1 MKRIFGRTLSP
12 SFAISV
18 LALAVAL
25 GGGAAWA
32 AGAAPARVTVSCVN
46 VTTFENGWKN
56 VPKVDGFHKVEI
68 CKDSLGYVHLDGV
81 LTAGTAFSAAFKLPL
96 ADRPKHNHAYAV
108 AAGVE
113 GPALENVDVFSN
125 GDVFMNGASTD
136 AVSLDSVT
144 FHLG

>member
-1 MKRIFGRTLSP
+1 MKRIFGRTFTP

-32 AGAAPARVTVSCVN
+32 AGAAPRVAVSCAN

-56 VPKVDGFHKVEI
+56 LPKVDGFHKVEI

-81 LTAGTAFSAAFKLPL
+81 LTAGTAFTAAFKLPRV
-96 ADRPKHNHAYAV
+96 DRPKFNHAYAV
-108 AAGVE
+108 AAGIG
-113 GPALENVDVFSN
+113 GPALE
-125 GDVFMNGASTD
+125 
-136 AVSLDSVT
+136 
-144 FHLG
+144 

>member
-1 MKRIFGRTLSP
+1 MKRIFGRTFTP

-32 AGAAPARVTVSCVN
+32 AGASPRVTVSCVN

-56 VPKVDGFHKVEI
+56 YPKVGGFHKAEI
-68 CKDSLGYVHLDGV
+68 CKDSLGYIHLDGV
-81 LTAGTAFSAAFKLPL
+81 ITSGTAFTAAFTLPTT
-96 ADRPKHNHAYAV
+96 DRPRKNHAWAV

-113 GPALENVDVFSN
+113 GPALEDVDVFSN
-125 GDVFMNGASTD
+125 GDVFINGSTTT
-136 AVSLDSVT
+136 AVSLDGVT